1 VITGK
6 PNLPMAVVGFS
17 FGLSLLVFSNSNK
30 NAEKIFDKLL
40 SNLNPRAAY
49 ITVYALLLKGKSRY
63 MV

>member
-1 VITGK
+1 
-6 PNLPMAVVGFS
+6 MAVVGFS
-17 FGLSLLVFSNSNK
+17 FGLFLPVFSNSNK

>member
-1 VITGK
+1 
-6 PNLPMAVVGFS
+6 MAVVGFS

-30 NAEKIFDKLL
+30 NIEKIFDKLL